1 MWLIFYARY
10 SLRMKG
16 SFILLHFNLP
26 CEKKKQKARVKY
38 EGENTEENETTNLM
52 FHYFLFP
59 GFFLSPVLCQI
70 VFLAVSLFAFSVFK
84 VWPNATFCL
93 SLLRLGRGC
102 ILVTLATHQFSCVF
116 LVKMPI
122 QYIQTVPV
130 SFKTVLRRTQ
140 IEPCGHEFIV

>member
-1 MWLIFYARY
+1 MPDILWGWRAH
-10 SLRMKG
+10 
-16 SFILLHFNLP
+16 SFFSILTSHV
-26 CEKKKQKARVKY
+26 KKKSKKQKARVKY

-84 VWPNATFCL
+84 VWPNAAFCL